1 MHSSGVNTFALG
13 LFRIVIM
20 AAKFEKF
27 NEKWNEL
34 GEVIEAEVWSVFR
47 ISYFVKSWK
56 LNLCFDIL
64 FWRTSGSDMMS
75 SWSLVRILNGVLVRT
90 PSIFSRVSQ
99 NKQLYLYLSLVERKV
114 VEFCHSMDRRLS
126 LVWLNWP
133 IFIKIWKELR
143 ISLTSLCIRICFCA
157 IVYHTYR

>member
-1 MHSSGVNTFALG
+1 MKWIRGCYWSRGMVTL
-13 LFRIVIM
+13 RI
-20 AAKFEKF
+20 
-27 NEKWNEL
+27 W
-34 GEVIEAEVWSVFR
+34 
-47 ISYFVKSWK
+47 YFVKSWK

-64 FWRTSGSDMMS
+64 FWRTSESDIML

>member
-64 FWRTSGSDMMS
+64 FWRTSESDIML

-99 NKQLYLYLSLVERKV
+99 NKQLYLYLSLVERKIAK
-114 VEFCHSMDRRLS
+114 FYHNLDRWRY
-126 LVWLNWP
+126 LVWLKWL
-133 IFIKIWKELR
+133 IFIVFFSRQLMVSW
-143 ISLTSLCIRICFCA
+143 CP
-157 IVYHTYR
+157 